1 MEFNQVVMTRRS
13 VFKFEDKTLHF
24 DDILPL
30 LTAAVMA
37 PNHHLTQPWQF
48 LWVGEQTRVLLA
60 DRYAQARAL
69 KKLGYVDAPEF
80 TSHKAA
86 AVARFMAIPA
96 VLMVACRIDDNEIIA
111 EEDYAATCCA
121 VQNLLL
127 AATDR
132 GLGAQWSTHPMIRDA
147 EVLNLLGLDVHKE
160 RLVAMIYVG
169 YPKVVPP
176 APPRKAVGDCVR
188 LLP

>member
-1 MEFNQVVMTRRS
+1 MEFNQVVMMRRS
-13 VFKFEDKTLHF
+13 VFKFDDKRVEF

-30 LTAAVMA
+30 LTVAVMA

-48 LWVGEQTRVLLA
+48 LWVGKRTRILLA
-60 DRYAQARAL
+60 DHYAQARAL
-69 KKLGYVDAPEF
+69 KKVAIDAPEF
-80 TSHKAA
+80 ASYKAE
-86 AVARFMAIPA
+86 AVARFMDVPA
-96 VLMVACRIDDNEIIA
+96 VLMVSCRIDDNKVIA

-147 EVLNLLGLDVHKE
+147 DVLSLLGLDAQKE